1 MIPVI
6 LVKIG
11 KHNDFHL
18 SFFQLIG
25 TWQDFTVV
33 EKLVVLGD
41 AVSKLETFVWILNQ
55 ISRFITWSLFTLKAS
70 YLVKW
75 SISTLIFH
83 IVELFIDMFKFETR
97 PSFLL
102 NFGTANYPNS
112 AVLKL
117 KFRAIH
123 TSCCPRS
130 PCGGFYYLLVCIP
143 KKGAVL
149 LAESRNCLPLEN
161 IASSFSKPRL
171 VLSDTGFLWPIKSN
185 TAVHFACLNLYFCDR
200 RIHFRF
206 RYLASIVVQYLC
218 QAFFIITEL
227 LPFIAGLV
235 LWNLK
240 RKFDSWRRRG
250 RNLVTV
256 SLIESSLGF
265 WVLQKNHPLCC
276 KEQLLTKNRLNC
288 TNWGLFISFPWVPR
302 VTQSLVSIAG
312 CFDRWRSRDHY
323 GGQALS

>member
-1 MIPVI
+1 M
-6 LVKIG
+6 
-11 KHNDFHL
+11 
-18 SFFQLIG
+18 
-25 TWQDFTVV
+25 V
-33 EKLVVLGD
+33 E
-41 AVSKLETFVWILNQ
+41 S
-55 ISRFITWSLFTLKAS
+55 
-70 YLVKW
+70 
-75 SISTLIFH
+75 
-83 IVELFIDMFKFETR
+83 FIDMFKFETR

-102 NFGTANYPNS
+102 NFGRANS
-112 AVLKL
+112 AVLKVEVSVP
-117 KFRAIH
+117 FQN
-123 TSCCPRS
+123 SCCPRS
-130 PCGGFYYLLVCIP
+130 PCGGLVCIP
-143 KKGAVL
+143 KKRAVL

-250 RNLVTV
+250 RNLNMLVTA

-302 VTQSLVSIAG
+302 VTQSLISTAG
-312 CFDRWRSRDHY
+312 CFDRWRSKDHY